1 VKYGKRVDFRID
13 TVIVLAYLLGIMAV
27 GILAGYR
34 KNTSSDQFFLAGR
47 SLRWPIIGTG
57 LFCAN
62 ISTIHLVGLA
72 SSGYKDGLVIG
83 NFEWMASFCLI
94 LLGIVFAPFYF
105 RSKISTLPEYVEK
118 RYGTGARTF
127 LAFIFVMSALLVHI
141 GISLYAGAKVLEA
154 FFGIPY
160 VASIIVIS
168 LITAIYTIIGGLR
181 AVMITDAI
189 QAVLLLLGAAIL
201 TFAGIQALPGVGVE
215 SWADFQAACRPDQLS
230 MVQPIKDAAAPGSLG
245 LREFSWYSIL
255 FGYPVLGIWYWC
267 TDQTIVQKVL
277 AAKTE
282 KDGRNGAIFAGF
294 LKILPVFLMVLPGVI
309 GYVLFQEKIGD
320 DNDATLMVMMK
331 ELLPEG
337 VRGLMAAGLLAA
349 LMSTIEAALNSTAT
363 LTAEDIVK
371 RLRPDTADAT
381 LVSIGRVT
389 AGVVVVLAMLWSTQ
403 GGKFGSIFEAINKI
417 PMAFAPAITTIF
429 LGGVFWPRGNKQGA
443 MAALLFNVVIGLVYL
458 AIDIP
463 LIGTE
468 QIIAG
473 TPRHPVHAGRV
484 VSVPDVQRGLHH
496 RQPDDPGSVQEA
508 DRQPLLDPPVGRRAR
523 QDGGHPH
530 RSSRHGGDPVH
541 HHGRF
546 VLDPPL
552 GSAEKGADPLEG
564 TRCFPGNTVCPE
576 RVRPPDRA

>member
-1 VKYGKRVDFRID
+1 MEDGTISTID
-13 TVIVLAYLLGIMAV
+13 TIIVVAYLVGIMAV

-34 KNTSSDQFFLAGR
+34 KNTSSGQFFLAGR

-83 NFEWMASFCLI
+83 NFEWMAAFCLI

-105 RSKISTLPEYVEK
+105 RNKISTLPEYVEK

-127 LAFIFVMSALLVHI
+127 LAIIFVMSALLVHI
-141 GISLYAGAKVLEA
+141 GISLYAGAIVLEE

-160 VASIIVIS
+160 VISIIGIS
-168 LITAIYTIIGGLR
+168 VITAIYTILGGLK

-189 QAVLLLLGAAIL
+189 QAVLLLAGAAIL
-201 TFAGIQALPGVGVE
+201 TFAGIQALPSVGVE
-215 SWADFQAACRPDQLS
+215 SWSDFTAACRPDQLS
-230 MVQPIKDAAAPGSLG
+230 MVQPITDTAAPGSLG

-255 FGYPVLGIWYWC
+255 FGYPILGIWYWC
-267 TDQTIVQKVL
+267 TDQTIVQKIL

-282 KDGRNGAIFAGF
+282 KDGRDGAIFAGF

-331 ELLPEG
+331 ELLPVG

-371 RLRPDTADAT
+371 RLRPDTSDSQ
-381 LVSIGRVT
+381 LVLIGRIT
-389 AGVVVVLAMLWSTQ
+389 AGVVVVLAMAWSTQ
-403 GGKFGSIFEAINKI
+403 GGAFGSIFEAINKI
-417 PMAFAPAITTIF
+417 PMAFAPGITTIF
-429 LGGVFWPRGNKQGA
+429 LWGVFWPRGNKQGA
-443 MAALLFNVVIGLVYL
+443 MAALAFNVVVGLAYL

-463 LIGTE
+463 LIGSE
-468 QIIAG
+468 QIIAKRLG
-473 TPRHPVHAGRV
+473 IPFMQVGWYLFLMSSTVYFV
-484 VSVPDVQRGLHH
+484 VSLMTPAPSKKQIDNLCWTRPLDALRG
-496 RQPDDPGSVQEA
+496 
-508 DRQPLLDPPVGRRAR
+508 
-523 QDGGHPH
+523 
-530 RSSRHGGDPVH
+530 
-541 HHGRF
+541 
-546 VLDPPL
+546 
-552 GSAEKGADPLEG
+552 KMEG
-564 TRCFPGNTVCPE
+564 TITDPRVMATVL
-576 RVRPPDRA
+576 VVIMGILYAILH

>member
-1 VKYGKRVDFRID
+1 MEDGSISAID
-13 TVIVLAYLLGIMAV
+13 TVIVIAYLLGIMAV

-83 NFEWMASFCLI
+83 NFEWMAAFCLI

-105 RSKISTLPEYVEK
+105 RNKISTLPEYVEK

-141 GISLYAGAKVLEA
+141 GISLYAGAKVLEE

-160 VASIIVIS
+160 VASIIGIS
-168 LITAIYTIIGGLR
+168 VITAIYTILGGLK

-201 TFAGIQALPGVGVE
+201 TFAGIQALPSVGVE
-215 SWADFQAACRPDQLS
+215 SWADFKAACRPDQLS

-267 TDQTIVQKVL
+267 TDQTIVQKIL

-282 KDGRNGAIFAGF
+282 KDGRDGAIFAGF

-331 ELLPEG
+331 ELLPVG

-371 RLRPDTADAT
+371 RLRPDTSDAT
-381 LVSIGRVT
+381 LVLIGRIT

-417 PMAFAPAITTIF
+417 PMAFAPGITTIF
-429 LGGVFWPRGNKQGA
+429 LWGVFWPRGNKQGA
-443 MAALLFNVVIGLVYL
+443 MAALALQRGRRPGLPGHRHS
-458 AIDIP
+458 ADRHRADHR
-463 LIGTE
+463 
-468 QIIAG
+468 QAA
-473 TPRHPVHAGRV
+473 RHPVHAGRL
-484 VSVPDVQRGLHH
+484 VSVPDVQRGLLR
-496 RQPDDPGSVQEA
+496 RQSDDPGTVQEA
-508 DRQPLLDPPVGRRAR
+508 DRQPLLDPTARRAAR
-523 QDGGHPH
+523 QDGRHAH
-530 RSSRHGGDPVH
+530 RSSRHGGDPLH
-541 HHGRF
+541 HHGRS
-546 VLDPPL
+546 VRTASLT
-552 GSAEKGADPLEG
+552 
-564 TRCFPGNTVCPE
+564 TRVIDW
-576 RVRPPDRA
+576 R

>member
-1 VKYGKRVDFRID
+1 MGNGSISAID
-13 TVIVLAYLLGIMAV
+13 TIIVIAYLLGIMTV

-105 RSKISTLPEYVEK
+105 RSRISTLPEYVEK
-118 RYGTGARTF
+118 RYGAGARTF

-141 GISLYAGAKVLEA
+141 GISLYAGAKVLEE

-160 VASIIVIS
+160 MASIVVIS
-168 LITAIYTIIGGLR
+168 VVTAIYTILGGLK

-201 TFAGIQALPGVGVE
+201 TFAGIQMLPSAGIE
-215 SWADFQAACRPDQLS
+215 SWADFKAACRPDQLS
-230 MVQPIKDAAAPGSLG
+230 MIQPIKDAAAPGSLG

-267 TDQTIVQKVL
+267 TDQTIVQKIL

-282 KDGRNGAIFAGF
+282 KDGRDGAVFAGF

-309 GYVLFQEKIGD
+309 GYVLFKEKIGD

-331 ELLPEG
+331 ELLPVG

-371 RLRPDTADAT
+371 RLRPDTPDAR
-381 LVSIGRVT
+381 LVLIGRVT
-389 AGVVVVLAMLWSTQ
+389 AGAVVVLAMLWSTQ

-417 PMAFAPAITTIF
+417 PMAFAPGITTIF
-429 LGGVFWPRGNKQGA
+429 LWGVFWPRGNKQGA
-443 MAALLFNVVIGLVYL
+443 MAALVFNVVVGLAYL
-458 AIDIP
+458 TVDIP

-468 QIIAG
+468 QLIAQRLG
-473 TPRHPVHAGRV
+473 IPFMQVGWYLFLMSSATYVV
-484 VSVPDVQRGLHH
+484 VSMMTPAPSPDHIENLCWTRPLDALRG
-496 RQPDDPGSVQEA
+496 
-508 DRQPLLDPPVGRRAR
+508 
-523 QDGGHPH
+523 
-530 RSSRHGGDPVH
+530 
-541 HHGRF
+541 
-546 VLDPPL
+546 
-552 GSAEKGADPLEG
+552 KMEG
-564 TRCFPGNTVCPE
+564 TVTDP
-576 RVRPPDRA
+576 RVMAAILFILMGALYALLR